1 MGSGF
6 CVSQEAK
13 YMHVGVV
20 GYSNELIFKI
30 DWTSHSKVLLAKC
43 IELSGR
49 SGWVSLD

>member
-20 GYSNELIFKI
+20 GYSNELI
-30 DWTSHSKVLLAKC
+30 SK